1 MSKPIKLNLENY
13 SDNFFEVNHIN
24 GFLPKKSPLAV
35 LPEKYNELQVLI
47 DEMPIKKADGTQG
60 LLSRRGDIEKAVNNL
75 SNLKH
80 LVVEEEDVF
89 IIQALF
95 RAYSFLTSAYL
106 LAPAHFNYIN
116 TKKYGK
122 AHTVLPSQIAE
133 PFVIV
138 SKKLDVYPFID
149 YHYSYS
155 LGNYVKIDKSKGYEW
170 ENLAMAAKFSGM
182 DDERGFIMLHVDI
195 NQHSPELVG
204 SILDYLK
211 SDEDKNVNQSL
222 SKCLS
227 AMKKINE
234 RRQIMWQASR
244 WKHYNDFRVFIMGIK
259 GNDEIFGDGVI
270 YEGVSDKPVQYRGQ
284 TGAQDN
290 IIPTADI
297 FTGVIGYY
305 PTNDLTKY
313 LLDLR
318 SYRPKCI
325 QNFLSDIKSE
335 MGDNRLFN
343 NLKESKNEKGFC
355 LLLQILDEIYYFRNG
370 HWQFVQK
377 YIMANTK
384 YAKATGGTP
393 IISWIPNQ
401 ITAVLN
407 YMSDVIELIPTGTK
421 HLNKSSYLDSINK
434 KKDLLNKQLQLLHG
448 DNYNADEVFSLNK
461 KMNLNDD

>member
-1 MSKPIKLNLENY
+1 MNLDRY
-13 SDNFFEVNHIN
+13 SDNFFEVDHLN

-35 LPEKYNELQVLI
+35 LPERYNELQVLI
-47 DEMPIKKADGTQG
+47 DEMPIKKANGKGG
-60 LLSRRGDIEKAVNNL
+60 LLSIEGAIEDAVKKLRNFKDVVKNEDDI
-75 SNLKH
+75 
-80 LVVEEEDVF
+80 F
-89 IIQALF
+89 INQALF
-95 RAYSFLTSAYL
+95 RAYAFLTSAYL
-106 LAPAHFNYIN
+106 LAPSHFSFQK

-122 AHTVLPSQIAE
+122 AHRLLPSQLSE

-138 SKKLDVYPFID
+138 SEKLDVYPFMD
-149 YHYSYS
+149 YHYAYS
-155 LGNYVKIDKSKGYEW
+155 LGNYVKIDSSKGYEW

-195 NQHSPELVG
+195 NQHSPQLIG
-204 SILDYLK
+204 SILDFLESK
-211 SDEDKNVNQSL
+211 DNSEVNQSL
-222 SKCLS
+222 KNCLS
-227 AMKKINE
+227 SMKSINE
-234 RRQIMWQASR
+234 RRQIMWEASR

-270 YEGVSDKPVQYRGQ
+270 YEGVSEKPVQYRGQ

-297 FTGVIGYY
+297 FTGVINYY
-305 PTNDLTKY
+305 PSNDLTKY

-325 QNFLSDIKSE
+325 QNFLSDLKDE
-335 MGDNRLFN
+335 MKENRLFGTIKKTN
-343 NLKESKNEKGFC
+343 NEEGLC
-355 LLLQILDEIYYFRNG
+355 ILIQILDEIYYFRNG

-407 YMSDVIELIPTGTK
+407 YMSDVLELIPD
-421 HLNKSSYLDSINK
+421 NSSFIDKAIFSEQLSKKISLLD
-434 KKDLLNKQLQLLHG
+434 KQLQLLHG
-448 DNYNADEVFSLNK
+448 DNYNAEDIFALNK
-461 KMNLNDD
+461 KHKLNDD

>member
-1 MSKPIKLNLENY
+1 MKLENY
-13 SDNFFEVNHIN
+13 TDNFFEVNSVN
-24 GFLPKKSPLAV
+24 GFLPKKSPLSR
-35 LPEKYNELQVLI
+35 LPERYDELQKLI
-47 DEMPIKKADGTQG
+47 DEMPIKKEDGSDG
-60 LLSRRGDIEKAVNNL
+60 LLSRKGAIEEGVHSLA
-75 SNLKH
+75 NLKD
-80 LVVEEEDVF
+80 LVTKEDDVF
-89 IIQALF
+89 IVQALF
-95 RAYSFLTSAYL
+95 RAYAFLTSAYL
-106 LAPAHFNYIN
+106 LAPAHFNYIK

-122 AHTVLPSQIAE
+122 AHNTLPAQIAE
-133 PFVIV
+133 PFVLV
-138 SKKLDVYPFID
+138 SEKLDVYPFID
-149 YHYSYS
+149 YHYAYS
-155 LGNYVKIDKSKGYEW
+155 LGNYVKIDNTKGFEW

-195 NQHSPELVG
+195 NQHSPELIG
-204 SILDYLK
+204 SIFDYLES
-211 SDEDKNVNQSL
+211 SDSTGVNNSL
-222 SKCLS
+222 KKCLS

-297 FTGVIGYY
+297 FTGVIDYY
-305 PTNDLTKY
+305 PSNDLTKY

-325 QNFLSDIKSE
+325 QNFLEDIKTE
-335 MGDNRLFN
+335 MGNSRLFN
-343 NLKESKNEKGFC
+343 SLKESNNEEGLC
-355 LLLQILDEIYYFRNG
+355 LLIQILDEIYYFRNG

-407 YMSDVIELIPTGTK
+407 YMDDVINLLPQNSEFIDITEF
-421 HLNKSSYLDSINK
+421 DSKLSK
-434 KKDLLNKQLQLLHG
+434 KRDLLNKQLKLLHG
-448 DNYNADEVFSLNK
+448 DDYNADEVFSLNK
-461 KMNLNDD
+461 KMSLNDD

>member
-1 MSKPIKLNLENY
+1 
-13 SDNFFEVNHIN
+13 
-24 GFLPKKSPLAV
+24 
-35 LPEKYNELQVLI
+35 
-47 DEMPIKKADGTQG
+47 
-60 LLSRRGDIEKAVNNL
+60 
-75 SNLKH
+75 
-80 LVVEEEDVF
+80 
-89 IIQALF
+89 
-95 RAYSFLTSAYL
+95 
-106 LAPAHFNYIN
+106 
-116 TKKYGK
+116 
-122 AHTVLPSQIAE
+122 
-133 PFVIV
+133 
-138 SKKLDVYPFID
+138 
-149 YHYSYS
+149 
-155 LGNYVKIDKSKGYEW
+155 
-170 ENLAMAAKFSGM
+170 MAAKFSGM

-195 NQHSPELVG
+195 NQHSPQLIG
-204 SILDYLK
+204 SILDFLK
-211 SDEDKNVNQSL
+211 SDNNESVNKSL

-227 AMKKINE
+227 AMRNINE

-325 QNFLSDIKSE
+325 QNFLSDIKDE
-335 MGDNRLFN
+335 MGDSRLFD
-343 NLKESKNEKGFC
+343 NLKKSKNEEGLC
-355 LLLQILDEIYYFRNG
+355 LLFQILDEIYYFRNG

-407 YMSDVIELIPTGTK
+407 YMSDVIDLIPVDSNYIDRSSNLDS
-421 HLNKSSYLDSINK
+421 LNKK
-434 KKDLLNKQLQLLHG
+434 RDLLTKQLQLLHG

>member
-1 MSKPIKLNLENY
+1 MNLDRY
-13 SDNFFEVNHIN
+13 SDNFFEVNHLN

-35 LPEKYNELQVLI
+35 LPERYNELQFLI
-47 DEMPIKKADGTQG
+47 DEMPIKKANGQGG
-60 LLSRRGDIEKAVNNL
+60 LLSREGAIEDAVKKLKNYKDLVNKEDDI
-75 SNLKH
+75 
-80 LVVEEEDVF
+80 F

-95 RAYSFLTSAYL
+95 RAYGFLTSAYL
-106 LAPAHFNYIN
+106 LAPSHFSFQK

-122 AHTVLPSQIAE
+122 AHSVLPSQLSE
-133 PFVIV
+133 PFVLV
-138 SKKLDVYPFID
+138 SEKLDVYPFID
-149 YHYSYS
+149 YHYAYS

-195 NQHSPELVG
+195 NQHSPQLVG
-204 SILDYLK
+204 SILDFLK
-211 SDEDKNVNQSL
+211 SKDNIGVNQSL
-222 SKCLS
+222 KNCLS
-227 AMKKINE
+227 SMKGINE

-259 GNDEIFGDGVI
+259 GNEEIFGDGVV
-270 YEGVSDKPVQYRGQ
+270 YEGVSEEPVQYRGQ

-297 FTGVIGYY
+297 FTGVIDYY
-305 PTNDLTKY
+305 PKNDLTKY

-325 QNFLSDIKSE
+325 QNFLSDIKDE
-335 MGDNRLFN
+335 MKENRLFN
-343 NLKESKNEKGFC
+343 SIKVSKNEEGLC
-355 LLLQILDEIYYFRNG
+355 LLIKILDEIYYFRNG

-407 YMSDVIELIPTGTK
+407 YISDVLELIPD
-421 HLNKSSYLDSINK
+421 NSSFIDKALFSEQLSK
-434 KKDLLNKQLQLLHG
+434 KKNLLEKQLKLLHG
-448 DNYNADEVFSLNK
+448 ENYNAEDVFALNK
-461 KMNLNDD
+461 KHKLNDD

>member
-1 MSKPIKLNLENY
+1 LNLNRY
-13 SDNFFEVNHIN
+13 SDNFFEVNHLN

-35 LPEKYNELQVLI
+35 LPERYSELQILI
-47 DEMPIKKADGTQG
+47 DEMPIKKANGKGG
-60 LLSRRGDIEKAVNNL
+60 LLAIEGAIEDAVKKLKNYKDLVKNEDDI
-75 SNLKH
+75 
-80 LVVEEEDVF
+80 F
-89 IIQALF
+89 INQALF
-95 RAYSFLTSAYL
+95 RAYSFLASAYL
-106 LAPAHFNYIN
+106 LAPSHFSFQK

-122 AHTVLPSQIAE
+122 AHRVLPAQISE
-133 PFVIV
+133 PFVLV
-138 SKKLDVYPFID
+138 SKKLDVYPFLD
-149 YHYSYS
+149 YHYAYS
-155 LGNYVKIDKSKGYEW
+155 LGNYVKIDDSKGYEW

-195 NQHSPELVG
+195 NQYSPQLVG
-204 SILDYLK
+204 SILDFINAK
-211 SDEDKNVNQSL
+211 DNHGVNQSL
-222 SKCLS
+222 NNCLS
-227 AMKKINE
+227 SMKSINE
-234 RRQIMWQASR
+234 RRQIMWEASR

-270 YEGVSDKPVQYRGQ
+270 YEGVSKEPVQYRGQ

-297 FTGVIGYY
+297 FTGVINYY
-305 PTNDLTKY
+305 PSNDLTKY

-325 QNFLSDIKSE
+325 QNFLSDLKDE
-335 MGDNRLFN
+335 MKENRLFSSIKKTN
-343 NLKESKNEKGFC
+343 NEEGLC
-355 LLLQILDEIYYFRNG
+355 LLIQILDEIYYFRNG

-407 YMSDVIELIPTGTK
+407 YMSDVLELIPDD
-421 HLNKSSYLDSINK
+421 SSFIDKELFSEQLSKKISLLD
-434 KKDLLNKQLQLLHG
+434 KQLQLLHG
-448 DNYNADEVFSLNK
+448 DNYNAEDVFALNK
-461 KMNLNDD
+461 KHKLNDD

>member
-89 IIQALF
+89 LIQALF

-106 LAPAHFNYIN
+106 LAPAHFNYID

-211 SDEDKNVNQSL
+211 SDEDKSVNQSL

>member
-1 MSKPIKLNLENY
+1 MNLDRY
-13 SDNFFEVNHIN
+13 SDNFFEVNHLN

-35 LPEKYNELQVLI
+35 LPERYSELQVLI
-47 DEMPIKKADGTQG
+47 DEMPIKKANGQGG
-60 LLSRRGDIEKAVNNL
+60 LLSTEGAIEDAVKKLKNYKDLVKNEDDI
-75 SNLKH
+75 
-80 LVVEEEDVF
+80 F
-89 IIQALF
+89 INQALF
-95 RAYSFLTSAYL
+95 RAYAFLTSAYL
-106 LAPAHFNYIN
+106 LAPSHFSFQK

-122 AHTVLPSQIAE
+122 AHRLLPSQLSE
-133 PFVIV
+133 PFVLV
-138 SKKLDVYPFID
+138 SEKLDVYPFID
-149 YHYSYS
+149 YHYAYS
-155 LGNYVKIDKSKGYEW
+155 LGNYVKIDSSKGYEW

-195 NQHSPELVG
+195 NQHSPQLVG
-204 SILDYLK
+204 SILDFLK
-211 SDEDKNVNQSL
+211 SKDNSGVNQSL
-222 SKCLS
+222 NNCLS
-227 AMKKINE
+227 SMKSINE

-270 YEGVSDKPVQYRGQ
+270 YEGVSEEPVQYRGQ

-297 FTGVIGYY
+297 FTGVIDYY
-305 PTNDLTKY
+305 PSNDLTKY

-325 QNFLSDIKSE
+325 QNFLSDLKDE
-335 MGDNRLFN
+335 MKENRLFN
-343 NLKESKNEKGFC
+343 SIKKSENEEGLC
-355 LLLQILDEIYYFRNG
+355 LLIQILDEIYYFRNG

-407 YMSDVIELIPTGTK
+407 YMSDVLELIPD
-421 HLNKSSYLDSINK
+421 NSSFLDKALFTQQLSK
-434 KKDLLNKQLQLLHG
+434 KISLLEKQLQLLHG
-448 DNYNADEVFSLNK
+448 DNYNAEDVFALNK
-461 KMNLNDD
+461 KHKLNDD

>member
-1 MSKPIKLNLENY
+1 MNLDRY
-13 SDNFFEVNHIN
+13 SDNFFEVNHLN

-35 LPEKYNELQVLI
+35 LPERYSELQLLI
-47 DEMPIKKADGTQG
+47 DEMPIKKANGQGG
-60 LLSRRGDIEKAVNNL
+60 LLSTEGAIEDAVKKLKNYKDLVKNEDDI
-75 SNLKH
+75 
-80 LVVEEEDVF
+80 F
-89 IIQALF
+89 INQALF
-95 RAYSFLTSAYL
+95 RAYAFLTSAYL
-106 LAPAHFNYIN
+106 LAPSHFSFQK

-122 AHTVLPSQIAE
+122 AHRLLPSQLSE
-133 PFVIV
+133 PFVLV
-138 SKKLDVYPFID
+138 SEKLDVYPFID
-149 YHYSYS
+149 YHYAYS
-155 LGNYVKIDKSKGYEW
+155 LGNYVKIDNSKGYEW

-195 NQHSPELVG
+195 NQHSPQLVG
-204 SILDYLK
+204 SILDFIK
-211 SDEDKNVNQSL
+211 SKDNSGVNQSL
-222 SKCLS
+222 NNCLS
-227 AMKKINE
+227 SMKSINE

-270 YEGVSDKPVQYRGQ
+270 YEGISEEPAQYRGQ

-297 FTGVIGYY
+297 FTGVIDYY
-305 PTNDLTKY
+305 PSNDLTKY

-325 QNFLSDIKSE
+325 QNFLSDLKDE
-335 MGDNRLFN
+335 MKENRLFN
-343 NLKESKNEKGFC
+343 SIKKSENEEGLC
-355 LLLQILDEIYYFRNG
+355 LLIQILDEIYYFRNG

-407 YMSDVIELIPTGTK
+407 YMSDVLELIPD
-421 HLNKSSYLDSINK
+421 NSSFLDKALFTQQLSK
-434 KKDLLNKQLQLLHG
+434 KISLLEKQLQLLHG
-448 DNYNADEVFSLNK
+448 DNYNAEDVFALNK
-461 KMNLNDD
+461 KHKLNDD